1 LQGGVARERDFALI
15 AAMQVI
21 IEQLR
26 CISIFTSLQNSELH
40 RLQPYAVIKGY
51 KKGEVA
57 LHNENMKSG

>member
-1 LQGGVARERDFALI
+1 
-15 AAMQVI
+15 MQAT

-26 CISIFTSLQNSELH
+26 CISIFTSLQNLELH